1 MQVASCCGLLPAGYW
16 CGNIRW
22 IRPRGF
28 RARVRILPGCVYGHG
43 VLPVRESVYRYRVG
57 RLSMC
62 NTQSPWCRGS
72 CIPTVFPRS
81 CIPRWVTQVD
91 SLHPAASHDG
101 ISVQLMPWA
110 LVSCSLPVGAR
121 RPFAMAC
128 YDHLRWP
135 CPPYAM
141 DGPTT
146 MCDGSGG
153 ELARP
158 AVCWMSSTPCGWS
171 ASNSP

>member
-1 MQVASCCGLLPAGYW
+1 MRESVSS
-16 CGNIRW
+16 RS
-22 IRPRGF
+22 
-28 RARVRILPGCVYGHG
+28 CVYGHG

-128 YDHLRWP
+128 HDHLRWP
-135 CPPYAM
+135 CPNRMRWKGPQPRAMDVVESLLALPYA
-141 DGPTT
+141 
-146 MCDGSGG
+146 
-153 ELARP
+153 
-158 AVCWMSSTPCGWS
+158 
-171 ASNSP
+171 